1 MVRPIRIRFKCLA
14 EKLKAGIT
22 LDDISGT
29 CTSVYC
35 GSFSNDYGSM
45 VGKDLTQ
52 YPKHAVTGL
61 GNSIL
66 SNRISYFYN
75 LHGPSL
81 TIDTACSSSLTCF
94 HLGNQSLQ
102 NHESEIS
109 IVAGSALHFE
119 PNLFITMSD
128 FGMLSSDG
136 RSRTFDARY
145 ICIYSEINSID
156 TSLVEKGT
164 LEAKAWPLSS

>member
-1 MVRPIRIRFKCLA
+1 MV
-14 EKLKAGIT
+14 T
-22 LDDISGT
+22 
-29 CTSVYC
+29 
-35 GSFSNDYGSM
+35 
-45 VGKDLTQ
+45 KDTTQ
-52 YPKHAVTGL
+52 YPKHAVTGV

-94 HLGNQSLQ
+94 HLGSQSLQ

-136 RSRTFDARY
+136 RSRMFDA
-145 ICIYSEINSID
+145 E
-156 TSLVEKGT
+156 
-164 LEAKAWPLSS
+164 